1 MKKEMSAFDVRAM
14 VEEMQELVGSHV
26 DKVFHWGEGNV
37 LVRFNVQGAGK
48 RELFFKRRKFLHLAQ
63 KKPET
68 PKMPSNFASF
78 VRKHISNSRVN
89 AVEQIGFDRI
99 IRVELSN
106 KEAPIYLVYEIF
118 GGGNVLLVSEG
129 RIMNCVVQKSWRHR
143 QVRPGAEH
151 QMPGQRFDPVTAS
164 AEEFIDAVKDS
175 DSDLVRTLAT
185 AANLGGQYAEEVC
198 VRSGIYKNSML
209 SSLAEPELR
218 EVHAVMTAMI
228 EELLNS
234 RSPSIYSDGEH
245 YVDVSPLVL
254 KSNSHLQRED
264 RDSFSAAMD
273 EFLSQLQE
281 EEDEAI
287 VDPMLEKLDRR
298 IENQRETIHNYQEE
312 AEACRLKADSIYT
325 DYQRADEL
333 LQVLQ
338 EQSQKLGWEKLRE
351 GAMKIPFVRSIEP
364 SKSTVVADLNGMDVP
379 LDYRESLDANA
390 SLLYDK
396 GKEIGERAKRAEAA
410 LKETEEQKAKRL
422 KGLMKK
428 QAERS
433 DAKPT
438 RQFWF
443 DRYKWFVSSNGHLV
457 LSGRDARNND
467 QLVKKHLKDN
477 DIYVHADVHG
487 APSIVVK
494 EGADASEDDLR
505 EAATFA
511 LAQSKAWTSCFAEGA
526 AYWVR
531 PDQVS
536 KTPQP
541 GEFVP
546 RGAFIV
552 RGRRNYLYHLLV
564 ELAVGEVEYEGARKV
579 MCGPAPVVK
588 KRAQRLVVLRPS
600 KEKKGKQVSKLA
612 KEFHVP
618 EEELAR
624 TLPPGSFDIVE
635 RKGFKEE

>member
-37 LVRFNVQGAGK
+37 LVRLNVQGEGK
-48 RELFFKRRKFLHLAQ
+48 RELFFKRRKWLYLA
-63 KKPET
+63 KEKPDT

-99 IRVELSN
+99 VRIVLSS
-106 KEAPIYLVYEIF
+106 KEAPIHLVFEIF

-129 RIMNCVVQKSWRHR
+129 KIMNCVVQKSWRHR

-151 QMPGQRFDPVTAS
+151 QLPGQRFDPITAS
-164 AEEFIDAVKDS
+164 ADEFIDAVKDS

-198 VRSGIYKNSML
+198 VRSGIDKNSML
-209 SSLAEPELR
+209 SSLAEPQLR
-218 EVHAVMTAMI
+218 KVHGVMTAMI
-228 EELLNS
+228 DELLNS
-234 RSPSIYSDGEH
+234 RSPSLYGDSERF
-245 YVDVSPLVL
+245 VDVSPLVL
-254 KSNSHLQRED
+254 QSNSHLQREA
-264 RDSFSAAMD
+264 RESFSAAMD

-281 EEDEAI
+281 EEDEA
-287 VDPMLEKLDRR
+287 VSDPMLDKLDRR
-298 IENQRETIHNYQEE
+298 IESQRETIHSYKEE

-325 DYQRADEL
+325 EYQKADEL
-333 LQVLQ
+333 LRVLQ
-338 EQSQKLGWEKLRE
+338 EQSQKLDWEKLRE
-351 GAMKIPFVRSIEP
+351 GAMKIPFVRSIQP
-364 SKSTVVADLNGMDVP
+364 SKSMVVAELDGMDVP
-379 LDYRESLDANA
+379 LDYREGPDANA
-390 SLLYDK
+390 SLLYNK
-396 GKEIGERAKRAEAA
+396 GKEIGEKAKRAEAA

-438 RQFWF
+438 KQFWF
-443 DRYKWFVSSNGHLV
+443 ERYKWFVSTNGHLV
-457 LSGRDARNND
+457 LSGRDARTND
-467 QLVKKHLKDN
+467 QLVKKHLKEN

-487 APSIVVK
+487 APSVVVK
-494 EGADASEDDLR
+494 EGADATEEDLR

-552 RGRRNYLYHLLV
+552 RGKRNYLYHLPV
-564 ELAVGEVEYEGARKV
+564 ELAVGEIEHEGARKV
-579 MCGPAPVVK
+579 MCGPASVVRR
-588 KRAQRLVVLRPS
+588 RAQRLVVLRPS

-612 KEFHVP
+612 REFNVP

-635 RKGFKEE
+635 RRGFKEE